1 MSTAEWHRRVTLIGD
16 RHLELMLKSRSSTLA
31 ITNMYWRS
39 INESLMCLKFRS
51 VVVLRFRAC
60 RVLLKTFNVLSSATE
75 NTTVGPGCKCGA
87 GLDVVSRWES
97 VVLGGVLR

>member
-1 MSTAEWHRRVTLIGD
+1 MSAAEWHRRVTLIGD

-31 ITNMYWRS
+31 ITNIYWRS
-39 INESLMCLKFRS
+39 INKSLICLKFRS
-51 VVVLRFRAC
+51 VVVLRFRVC